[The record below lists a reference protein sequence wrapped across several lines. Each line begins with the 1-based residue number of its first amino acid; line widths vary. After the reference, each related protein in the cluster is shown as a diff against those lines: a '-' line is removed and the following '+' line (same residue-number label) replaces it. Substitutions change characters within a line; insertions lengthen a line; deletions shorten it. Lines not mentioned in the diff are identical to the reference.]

1 MTRLEYDRV
10 VHCRSAL
17 RRRQPVRHVYCP
29 SSVCAGVLVIVA
41 SGVTTTTT
49 TTTIVVAV
57 AAVVIIE
64 ISVLVAV
71 VEAVAVS
78 IAVAVALIGDIPRKA
93 VSPTQVHH
101 HRVRVRC
108 HRSGDGRRH
117 WTRWETALRSRG
129 LHVTMPFM
137 MRATECSRGCI
148 YMEEESTMRDNAN
161 RHVCPVHP

>member
-29 SSVCAGVLVIVA
+29 SSVCAGGVLVIVA
-41 SGVTTTTT
+41 SGVTTT

-71 VEAVAVS
+71 AEAVAVS
-78 IAVAVALIGDIPRKA
+78 IAATFPGRL
-93 VSPTQVHH
+93 SPP
-101 HRVRVRC
+101 
-108 HRSGDGRRH
+108 
-117 WTRWETALRSRG
+117 LK
-129 LHVTMPFM
+129 
-137 MRATECSRGCI
+137 
-148 YMEEESTMRDNAN
+148 STTT
-161 RHVCPVHP
+161 V

>member
-29 SSVCAGVLVIVA
+29 SSVCAGGVLVIVA
-41 SGVTTTTT
+41 SGVTTT

-71 VEAVAVS
+71 AEAVAVS

-148 YMEEESTMRDNAN
+148 YMEEESTVLDNAN